1 MDGPVVALTAARAAP
16 GGCAGKQRAPA
27 GALEV
32 WTSIHSAYA
41 LATIDD
47 GTEQKFR
54 REVLFQ
60 PVSPRYVDRNTLSP
74 MRKG

>member
-1 MDGPVVALTAARAAP
+1 LTDAQAVP
-16 GGCAGKQRAPA
+16 GGRAGKQRAPA

-32 WTSIHSAYA
+32 STSIHSAYA

-47 GTEQKFR
+47 GTEQKSR

-60 PVSPRYVDRNTLSP
+60 PASPRYVDRNTLWA
-74 MRKG
+74 MRKD